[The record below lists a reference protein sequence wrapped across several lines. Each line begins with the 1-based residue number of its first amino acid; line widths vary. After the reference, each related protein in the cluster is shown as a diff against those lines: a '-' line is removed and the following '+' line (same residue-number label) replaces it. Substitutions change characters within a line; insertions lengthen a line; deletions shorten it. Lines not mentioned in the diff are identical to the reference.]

1 MMMVGKGGEGGIFL
15 LGNAEGASLTGWYR
29 V

>member
-1 MMMVGKGGEGGIFL
+1 MMVGKGGGEGGIFL
-15 LGNAEGASLTGWYR
+15 LGNAEGASLTGWCR